1 MRLIDELIGGQW
13 SQKIAK
19 SLNEDVSLSNL
30 ASFQHFH
37 SELLLLFNF
46 LAPKYDWD
54 LNDLSAWEIDLGR
67 EPKNTIDVL
76 RALKLSWVSGSYGVL
91 NHE

>member
-1 MRLIDELIGGQW
+1 MKLIDELIDGKWG
-13 SQKIAK
+13 QKIAK

-30 ASFQHFH
+30 ASIQHFH
-37 SELLLLFNF
+37 SELLSLFNF

-54 LNDLSAWEIDLGR
+54 LNDLSAWEIDLAR

-76 RALKLSWVSGSYGVL
+76 RELKMSWISGGYGVL
-91 NHE
+91 FYE